1 MCSNI
6 IIRCHAMKKRA
17 VEKEILDMEKA
28 KVTVNDAIQV
38 KESVL
43 RQLESRI
50 ISDKEDWEKN
60 LRNQRSNL
68 ELELKKRRKEVK
80 KMQDEAVI
88 TLNRLSKQLQR
99 KHENASNQLSERARQ
114 VELLHAQLS
123 KMKID
128 LESRSVQ
135 TLNQEKEMQAKIDF
149 QNEELSK
156 QRKLMDKKEEELAQ
170 LLLDIESKQISL
182 HAERDKCDNKKK
194 VLVDTERKLM
204 DYAQVLKKQ
213 GKDMKQ
219 KETDV
224 RQALK
229 LLSDEK
235 NRQIS
240 NDNKLNLMVKKE
252 QDKNRDIMES
262 LTKLEEEMAIKEE
275 IISQLQSDINSR
287 KIPVTQQKLRELAQQ
302 LEVRDAELTRK
313 NREWEDVLKEK
324 EDQLSQERLQLH
336 QKILKYN
343 ECESRLAAWQKSL
356 EASVDDD
363 ASKMD

>member
-1 MCSNI
+1 
-6 IIRCHAMKKRA
+6 MKKRA

-38 KESVL
+38 KETVL
-43 RQLESRI
+43 RQLEGRI
-50 ISDKEDWEKN
+50 SSDKEDWENN
-60 LRNQRSNL
+60 LRNQRFNL
-68 ELELKKRRKEVK
+68 EMELKMRRKEVK
-80 KMQDEAVI
+80 KMQDEAAI
-88 TLNRLSKQLQR
+88 ALNRLSKQLQS

-114 VELLHAQLS
+114 LELLHSQLS

-135 TLNQEKEMQAKIDF
+135 TLNQEKEMKAKIEF
-149 QNEELSK
+149 QNEELNK
-156 QRKLMDKKEEELAQ
+156 QRKLLDKKEEQLEQ
-170 LLLDIESKQISL
+170 LLLDIESKQTSL
-182 HAERDKCDNKKK
+182 HAERDECDIKKK

-224 RQALK
+224 QHSLK

-240 NDNKLNLMVKKE
+240 NANKLDLMVKQE
-252 QDKNRDIMES
+252 QDKNRSLLES
-262 LTKLEEEMAIKEE
+262 LTKLEEEMMIKEE
-275 IISQLQSDINSR
+275 IISQLQSDIKST
-287 KIPVTQQKLRELAQQ
+287 KIPISQQKLRELAQQ
-302 LEVRDAELTRK
+302 LELRDAELTHK
-313 NREWEDVLKEK
+313 KSEWEEVLKEK
-324 EDQLSQERLQLH
+324 EDQLSLERLQLH
-336 QKILKYN
+336 EKILKYN

-356 EASVDDD
+356 EVSVDDD